1 MNGISRSPRTA
12 THVISKGISEMFY
25 SRRGRVVFEFSM
37 YRGEWFPTKYKPHH
51 LTRCRP
57 LNIFELHPET
67 AREMLARRRG
77 NKHAA

>member
-1 MNGISRSPRTA
+1 MTTRSPRTA
-12 THVISKGISEMFY
+12 THVLSHGISEMFY
-25 SRRGRVVFEFSM
+25 SRRGHQVFEFSM
-37 YRGEWFPTKYKPHH
+37 SRGQWFPTLYKPHH

-77 NKHAA
+77 QTHAA